1 MDERFLLGLFHKAV
15 ENVAVGSKVAF
26 ASDPQQV
33 RSSTGQELVESK
45 DNRPSGAKANLRVC
59 GFPGSKK
66 TPRPI

>member
-33 RSSTGQELVESK
+33 RSSTGQEL
-45 DNRPSGAKANLRVC
+45 G
-59 GFPGSKK
+59 
-66 TPRPI
+66 